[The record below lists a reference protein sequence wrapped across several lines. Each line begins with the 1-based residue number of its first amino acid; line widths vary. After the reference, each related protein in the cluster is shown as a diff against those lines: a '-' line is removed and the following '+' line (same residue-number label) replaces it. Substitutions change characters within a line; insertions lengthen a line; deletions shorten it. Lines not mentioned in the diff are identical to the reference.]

1 MPVCLKFLFSALL
14 TVFMATSAFAD
25 TYKLK
30 TGDRISISVWQE
42 AELSLALSI
51 LPDGKIS
58 MPLAGIVDAAGYTIP
73 EVEEKIS
80 VALKPFI
87 SDPVVNVI
95 VNEPSGNL
103 FYVIGKV
110 KVSGAY
116 PMEQKTN
123 VFQAISRAGGFD
135 RFADTS
141 EIKIFRE
148 NGDKLESLSFDYD
161 EASSGD
167 LSQMKIL
174 FIQSGDVIVVP

>member
-1 MPVCLKFLFSALL
+1 MPVFLKFLMTAL
-14 TVFMATSAFAD
+14 VGIFVVTSASAD

-58 MPLAGIVDAAGYTIP
+58 MPLAGIVEAAGFTIP
-73 EVEEKIS
+73 EVEAKIS
-80 VALKPFI
+80 TALKPYI

-95 VNEPSGNL
+95 VNEPAGNL

-148 NGDKLESLSFDYD
+148 EGNKINTIPFDYD
-161 EASSGD
+161 EAASGGSSD
-167 LSQMKIL
+167 LEIPFLK
-174 FIQSGDVIVVP
+174 SGDVIVVP